1 MRQRME
7 ETAAPAEEVIVTDRS
22 VENPWVVETI
32 GRGGVMLDIGC
43 LGSEYL
49 GEMAARADQA
59 CGLDIQVV
67 PPVEGVQI
75 VRGDMAN
82 PPLKPGSFD
91 VIVSISAVEHI
102 GCAFYG
108 QIPSADADL
117 NAMRQIRRLLRDK
130 GRALISVPYG
140 RGVSHAWFRVY
151 DAGRLKRLLRGFR
164 PLSIQYYRR
173 DGNRY
178 ERCSAADIA
187 DAGFDFEGFRSDG
200 LVLAE
205 LAKGPLNPERARS

>member
-1 MRQRME
+1 ME

-49 GEMAARADQA
+49 GEMAARADRA
-59 CGLDIQVV
+59 CGLDIQAAA
-67 PPVEGVQI
+67 PVEGVQI
-75 VRGDMAN
+75 VRGDVAN

-108 QIPSADADL
+108 QIPSPDADL
-117 NAMRQIRRLLRDK
+117 TAMRHIRRLLREK

-140 RGVSHAWFRVY
+140 RGVTYAWFRVY
-151 DAGRLKRLLRGFR
+151 DASRFRRLLRGFR

-178 ERCSAADIA
+178 ERCSASDIA
-187 DAGFDFEGFRSDG
+187 DAGFDIEGFRSDG

-205 LAKGPLNPERARS
+205 LAKGPLNPAGARS